1 MIMASEQAGG
11 FSHFAVGDRLPS
23 WSVTAINDATNSG
36 NPIHEDA
43 AAQRY
48 GFGGGLV
55 AGVTTYGYLLHPV
68 MALLGLDF
76 LRGGASQVRLRSPIY
91 AGERLQVSAKV
102 SAVARDSLSIDIEV
116 SNASGAV
123 CAQGSAQMPAA
134 PVTARA
140 VPPAAALPSPRRAAT
155 PEALRAEPLLGTLT
169 LSQSVD
175 EAAAFNAAAGDEL
188 ACYEGLVHPA
198 WLLRQANILVDRS
211 VAVGAWVHTASEVQ
225 HLGTAQPGEV
235 ITVRGEVVALTQ
247 RKGHDYADIDIYI
260 EAAQPLMRILH
271 TAIYRMAGG

>member
-1 MIMASEQAGG
+1 
-11 FSHFAVGDRLPS
+11 
-23 WSVTAINDATNSG
+23 
-36 NPIHEDA
+36 
-43 AAQRY
+43 
-48 GFGGGLV
+48 
-55 AGVTTYGYLLHPV
+55 
-68 MALLGLDF
+68 
-76 LRGGASQVRLRSPIY
+76 
-91 AGERLQVSAKV
+91 
-102 SAVARDSLSIDIEV
+102 
-116 SNASGAV
+116 
-123 CAQGSAQMPAA
+123 
-134 PVTARA
+134 
-140 VPPAAALPSPRRAAT
+140 LPSPRRAAT